1 VLGFG
6 GRELTPEEIS
16 AYGQEPVPA
25 GATPADSPGTPAGH
39 WSGSPRRRMI
49 RSLAPFLILIAVV
62 VAWTGPW
69 SSLTKYIPFEPK
81 VTAAGSL
88 GGTVESSWK
97 FEPFIAGTAIMVS
110 WFLIAAFL
118 RPRGIALLY
127 YFVRPDAMRL

>member
-69 SSLTKYIPFEPK
+69 SSLTKIHPVRAEGDRRRL
-81 VTAAGSL
+81 ARRH
-88 GGTVESSWK
+88 GGVVLE
-97 FEPFIAGTAIMVS
+97 V
-110 WFLIAAFL
+110 
-118 RPRGIALLY
+118 
-127 YFVRPDAMRL
+127 